1 MSIERC
7 RGNRYRSTIVC
18 IDSYEDRILGGRYY
32 NPGQKDG
39 AQFFGLMEFLL
50 KMEQMLNMMELPQ
63 SFTSPRTFI
72 RPTEPVNS
80 GTPGNGH
87 SCGKLATFEVKILF
101 RQNASWQGCV
111 TWLEKGKEERFRSVL
126 ELAILMDSALT
137 AQSKARTTA

>member
-1 MSIERC
+1 MERC
-7 RGNRYRSTIVC
+7 RGNKYRSTIVC
-18 IDSYEDRILGGRYY
+18 IDSYDDRVLGGRYY

-39 AQFFGLMEFLL
+39 AQFLGLMDFLL
-50 KMEQMLNMMELPQ
+50 KMEQMLNLMELPQ

-72 RPTEPVNS
+72 RPAEPVS
-80 GTPGNGH
+80 TGAPGNGH
-87 SCGKLATFEVKILF
+87 RNGALATFEIKILF

-137 AQSKARTTA
+137 EQCKARTTA